1 MIKNNSINSLEHI
14 EMDKLLVMDMHF
26 FIMIILFGEKFKKM
40 NLKER
45 EFLKLK
51 TIKHI
56 KVFGMR
62 EN

>member
-1 MIKNNSINSLEHI
+1 MIKNNSTNSLEHI
-14 EMDKLLVMDMHF
+14 EMDKLLVMDMLF
-26 FIMIILFGEKFKKM
+26 FIMIIHFGEKFKKM

-51 TIKHI
+51 IIKLT
-56 KVFGMR
+56 KGFGKR